1 MTGQFA
7 IRKAGFIGFDHIL
20 NELEQISQHAMD
32 HYPPHNIVKY
42 DEHEF
47 AIEIAVAGFTKDEV
61 SAELKEGVLTVVGE
75 HVSRGR
81 EFIHRGISTKKF
93 KCQFLLSEH
102 TQVHGAEF
110 KDGLLVINLKVVV
123 PEEQRPRLI
132 EIK

>member
-20 NELEQISQHAMD
+20 KELEQISTHAMD

-42 DEHEF
+42 DEF

-61 SAELKEGVLTVVGE
+61 SAELKEGVLTVIGE
-75 HVSRGR
+75 HESRGR

-93 KCQFLLSEH
+93 KRQFRLSEH
-102 TQVHGAEF
+102 TQVHGAEI
-110 KDGLLVINLKVVV
+110 KDGLLVINLKVVI